1 MGRPR
6 EISTRQ
12 VINGIFYILKTGCQ
26 WRQLPKGFPAWTAVY
41 YYFNKWRKDGTW
53 VRMHNALRA
62 IVRRKAQR
70 HKHPTG
76 ACIDSQS
83 VKVTA
88 TPGSRGFD
96 AGKKVNGRKRHILV
110 DTMGLVL
117 VAVVTGA
124 NVQDR
129 DGARLLLKQLSGSCK
144 KLRKIWADGGYQGQL
159 VEWVGKQFRFC
170 LEVVLRPKETREFV
184 LLPRRWVVERTFA
197 RLNHSRRFSK
207 DYERLPESSEAL
219 IYIRM
224 IGLMANRLA

>member
-1 MGRPR
+1 M
-6 EISTRQ
+6 RQ
-12 VINGIFYILKTGCQ
+12 VINGVFYILKTGCQ
-26 WRQLPKGFPAWTAVY
+26 WRQLPRDFPAWTAIY
-41 YYFNKWRKDGTW
+41 YYFDKWRKDCTW
-53 VRMHNALRA
+53 IRIHDTLRA
-62 IVRRKAQR
+62 RVRRKSRR

-83 VKVTA
+83 IKTTA

-117 VAVVTGA
+117 VVVVTAA

-129 DGARLLLKQLSGSCK
+129 DGARLLLSQLPGSCK
-144 KLRKIWADGGYQGQL
+144 KIRKIWVDGGYRGKL
-159 VEWVGKQFRFC
+159 VEWVARKFKFC
-170 LEVVLRPKETREFV
+170 LEVVLRPQETRAFV

-197 RLNHSRRFSK
+197 WLNHSRRFSK
-207 DYERLPESSEAL
+207 DYERLTESSEAL

-224 IGLMANRLA
+224 IGIMANRLA